1 MITKVEI
8 VFENCEYLKLSSKDI
23 KYLSLDDIQK
33 YAYAYNLPHFD
44 DKDKDTFSGFHSIES
59 ARTVYISLYKEAL
72 KNKKTIFGGQEE
84 SDAIERLKFGD
95 ITQIHIYDKDVKY
108 WYIPWVKSKRGL
120 RKHIQ
125 IPKPFAKT
133 HHYGYSVEYK
143 AENPKELG
151 SPNIYQKFNEE
162 KLSNYSEDEV
172 ITITINATEDLKKID
187 VLENSKNDDN
197 IFQL

>member
-1 MITKVEI
+1 MITKVKI

-23 KYLSLDDIQK
+23 RYLSLDNIQK
-33 YAYAYNLPHFD
+33 YAYTYNLPHFN
-44 DKDKDTFSGFHSIES
+44 DKDKDTFSGFHTIES
-59 ARTVYISLYKEAL
+59 AYTACISLYKEAL
-72 KNKKTIFGGQEE
+72 KNKKITFGHQDE

-133 HHYGYSVEYK
+133 HHYEYFVRYI
-143 AENPKELG
+143 AEDPEKIG
-151 SPNIYQKFNEE
+151 SPNIYQKFEEE
-162 KLSNYSEDEV
+162 KLNNYYKDEV
-172 ITITINATEDLKKID
+172 ITITIDATKELKKD
-187 VLENSKNDDN
+187 E
-197 IFQL
+197 